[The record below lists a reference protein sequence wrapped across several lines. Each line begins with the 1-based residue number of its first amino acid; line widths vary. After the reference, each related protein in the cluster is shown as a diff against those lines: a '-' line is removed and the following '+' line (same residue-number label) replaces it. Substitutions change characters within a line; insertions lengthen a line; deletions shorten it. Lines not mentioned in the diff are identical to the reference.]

1 MFMIWVQPLA
11 LFCLQH
17 WSKFNEARKQSH
29 QSHICY
35 SHSSAK
41 MARSG
46 APKSHHWAGQSCVSA
61 SRVAGSVFP
70 EHHDSRGS
78 NSWGGP
84 SDGDSPSGD
93 FLIISN
99 DPMSKKHFYHT
110 EVSYLMYFYQNHK
123 IFYLLPFLWRPQSHL
138 QLGGVHQDGV
148 TIARSVLIMWLWFLG
163 FIWQMNKTLKSIRSM
178 KFKVGDKITPEQS

>member
-1 MFMIWVQPLA
+1 MPLNQITHKGGSQLCNGGNTA
-11 LFCLQH
+11 LGESQVCFGLSPKCHKPDQTNPLHSKFLVPICFWCLFCLQH
-17 WSKFNEARKQSH
+17 WSKFNEVRKQSQ

-41 MARSG
+41 MARLG

-61 SRVAGSVFP
+61 SQVAGSVFP
-70 EHHDSRGS
+70 EHHDSQGS
-78 NSWGGP
+78 NSCGGP

-123 IFYLLPFLWRPQSHL
+123 IFYLLPFLWRPHSL
-138 QLGGVHQDGV
+138 
-148 TIARSVLIMWLWFLG
+148 TY
-163 FIWQMNKTLKSIRSM
+163 N
-178 KFKVGDKITPEQS
+178 